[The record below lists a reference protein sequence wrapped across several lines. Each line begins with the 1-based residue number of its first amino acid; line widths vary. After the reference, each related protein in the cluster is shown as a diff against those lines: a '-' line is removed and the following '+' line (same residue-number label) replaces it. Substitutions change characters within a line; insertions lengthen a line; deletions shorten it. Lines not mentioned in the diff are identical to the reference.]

1 MTIPSSEI
9 PEHLSLN
16 SEAKIQVVFASG
28 KAAFV
33 ADPYGIRTMCRHHML
48 SGEVNKHG
56 YLKYV
61 RLLVS
66 SKAARRVQ
74 DACRLPS
81 FGSKI
86 TTNKQN
92 PGATRWVEHLERS
105 KCGVSGGCAELH
117 PLAALRVP
125 EAPKTNPI
133 AIMSLAERQSAR
145 SERLRLVLN

>member
-1 MTIPSSEI
+1 
-9 PEHLSLN
+9 
-16 SEAKIQVVFASG
+16 
-28 KAAFV
+28 
-33 ADPYGIRTMCRHHML
+33 ML
-48 SGEVNKHG
+48 SGEINKHG

-66 SKAARRVQ
+66 CRAARRVQ

-81 FGSKI
+81 FGRKI

-133 AIMSLAERQSAR
+133 AIMSLAERRSAR
-145 SERLRLVLN
+145 SDRLREVLN